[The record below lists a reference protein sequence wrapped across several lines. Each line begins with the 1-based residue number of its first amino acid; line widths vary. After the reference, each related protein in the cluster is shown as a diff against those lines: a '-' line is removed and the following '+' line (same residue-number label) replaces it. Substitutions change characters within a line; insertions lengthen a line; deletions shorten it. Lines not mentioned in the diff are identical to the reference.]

1 MNTTGRLVTRDEE
14 KAEVLNN
21 FYASDF
27 TGNVPELQLLKE

>member
-1 MNTTGRLVTRDEE
+1 MNTTGKLVTRDKE